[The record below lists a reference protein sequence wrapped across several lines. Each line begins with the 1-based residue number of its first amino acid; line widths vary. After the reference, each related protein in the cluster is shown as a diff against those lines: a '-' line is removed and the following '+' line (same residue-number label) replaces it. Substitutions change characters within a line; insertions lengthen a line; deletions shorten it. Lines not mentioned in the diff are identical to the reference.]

1 MAGLL
6 TSALGRHRKS
16 VREFEK
22 LATPLMDQL
31 YFTAL
36 KLTKNQLDA
45 EDLLQDTYLKAWRFF
60 HQFEPGTNF
69 RGWIYR
75 ILTTTFINRY
85 NKRKREPARADF
97 EVVQSSV
104 SESETDASRY
114 LEGPAGTED
123 YAALFDDTVTAA
135 LDNLPD
141 YYRVVILL
149 SDVADLSYK
158 EIAAII
164 DSPIGTV
171 MSRLSRGRKL
181 LAEALQ
187 QYAQAGGYL
196 PNKKTEPTLTQ

>member
-6 TSALGRHRKS
+6 PSAFRRHRKN

-36 KLTKNQLDA
+36 KMTKNQFDA

-60 HQFEPGTNF
+60 HQFERGTNF

-75 ILTTTFINRY
+75 ILTTTYINRY
-85 NKRKREPARADF
+85 NKRKREPARGDF
-97 EVVQSSV
+97 EVVQSTV
-104 SESETDASRY
+104 PEPESEKLRQHDDSAF
-114 LEGPAGTED
+114 TENYD
-123 YAALFDDTVTAA
+123 DLFDDTVTAA
-135 LDNLPD
+135 LDNLPE
-141 YYRVVILL
+141 YYRLVILL

-196 PNKKTEPTLTQ
+196 SGKSTEPTIAQ